1 MTTPALA
8 ETVRGK
14 GRHYRDP
21 DSGELYPS
29 VTNILGVID
38 KPAIAWWQTKGALAA
53 AWDDREAFSRMRERD
68 VAVKAYQSAAFKQR
82 DKAADLGSHIHAVC
96 DALSSDAPMPD
107 VGDDAAPYVD
117 QFVKWV
123 SDNDVKVVHSER
135 TVISTTHRYAGTFDL
150 LAWLEGVLW
159 LVDIKTGKAVYPEA
173 ALQLAALAH
182 APVICDPGGGVDTFV
197 TPERA
202 GVLHLRADGHEL
214 VEADIGAAT
223 FEAFLGA
230 RALWDFVKGGGAES
244 ALAGGR

>member
-1 MTTPALA
+1 MTTPPLA
-8 ETVRGK
+8 ETVKGR

-21 DSGELYPS
+21 ATGELYPS

-53 AWDDREAFSRMRERD
+53 AYDDRAAFSRMIDRD
-68 VAVKAYQSAAFKQR
+68 TAVKAYQSAAFKQR

-96 DALSSDAPMPD
+96 DALSSDAPLPE
-107 VGDDAAPYVD
+107 VGDAAGPYVD
-117 QFVKWV
+117 QFVAWV
-123 SDNDVKVVHSER
+123 SENDVKVLHSER
-135 TVISTTHRYAGTFDL
+135 TVISTEHRYGGTFDL
-150 LAWLEGVLW
+150 LVWLDGLLW

-182 APVICDPGGGVDTFV
+182 AGTLCDPGGGVETFML
-197 TPERA
+197 PERA
-202 GVLHLRADGHEL
+202 GVLHLQADGHEL

-230 RALWDFVKGGGAES
+230 RALWEFVKGGGAES
-244 ALAGGR
+244 ALGGGR